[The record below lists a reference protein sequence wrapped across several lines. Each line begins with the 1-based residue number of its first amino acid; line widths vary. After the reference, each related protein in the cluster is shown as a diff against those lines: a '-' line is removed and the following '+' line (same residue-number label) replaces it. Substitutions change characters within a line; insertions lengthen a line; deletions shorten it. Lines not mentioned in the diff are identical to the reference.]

1 MHLISKKKIKYGSEL
16 FDSNVLHM
24 SKLTFEEN
32 DLQFLK
38 LKRRKQHQ
46 DCCFS
51 KNFPEL
57 FICHII
63 LKKYQGYFGDINFF
77 LSKNSPKNVCSS
89 LICMRK
95 LVHLYNSIM

>member
-1 MHLISKKKIKYGSEL
+1 MYMHLISKKKIKYGSEL

-24 SKLTFEEN
+24 SKLTFEKN

-46 DCCFS
+46 NCCFNS
-51 KNFPEL
+51 INFLEL

-77 LSKNSPKNVCSS
+77 SFKK
-89 LICMRK
+89 
-95 LVHLYNSIM
+95 